1 MEQMDTIISAKWV
14 IPVVPAGKIL
24 HDHSVLLSQGKIH
37 DILPTHELSAR
48 YSSAHHIKLENH
60 ALLPGFV
67 NSHGHSPMSLM
78 RGIADDLALK
88 SWLEKHIWPLESRYV
103 SEEFCKDGSNLTM
116 IEMLRS
122 GTTCMSD
129 MYFFPE
135 STAEAVD
142 AAGFRATIGLT
153 VIDFPTNWAQTTDEY
168 FELGLKMADT
178 YRNHPLISCHFAPHA
193 PYTVG
198 DAAFDRIRTLC
209 TELQL
214 PIQMHIH
221 ETWHEIQES
230 LTVHGMRPLQRL
242 ENLGLLGPE
251 LQAVHMT
258 QLTDEEIERLAEY
271 NVHVVHCPESNMKLA
286 SGICPVD
293 KLLKAGVNVALGTDG
308 AASNNDLDMLGEMRT
323 AAFLGKIGAMEA
335 TAVSAT
341 EALSMATINGAK
353 AIGLG
358 DTIGSL
364 EVGKQ
369 ADIIAID
376 FDKPE
381 QVPMFHPISQ
391 IVYCTDRT
399 QVTDAWV
406 AGKHLMKGR
415 ELTTLDVDEIVA
427 KAKHWQKTVTARE
440 HL

>member
-14 IPVVPAGKIL
+14 IPVIPEGKVL
-24 HDHSVLLSQGKIH
+24 HDHSVLIHQGKIH
-37 DILPTHELSAR
+37 DVLPTNELTGR
-48 YSSAHHIKLENH
+48 YESNNHLKMSNH
-60 ALLPGFV
+60 AVLPGFV
-67 NSHGHSPMSLM
+67 NSHGHSPMSLF
-78 RGIADDLALK
+78 RGVADDLPLK
-88 SWLEKHIWPLESRYV
+88 SWLEKHIWPLESRNV
-103 SEEFCKDGSNLTM
+103 DERFCKDGTNLAM
-116 IEMLRS
+116 VEMLRS

-142 AAGFRATIGLT
+142 QAGFRASIGLT

-168 FELGLKMADT
+168 FELGLKMADN

-193 PYTVG
+193 PYTVS
-198 DAAFDRIRTLC
+198 DDAFDRIRTLC

-221 ETWHEIQES
+221 ETYHEVQES
-230 LTVHGMRPLQRL
+230 LSVHDMRPLKRL
-242 ENLGLLGPE
+242 ENLGLLGPD

-258 QLTDEEIERLAEY
+258 ELTDDEIDLLVEY

-286 SGICPVD
+286 SGICPVA
-293 KLLKAGVNVALGTDG
+293 KLLNAGVNVALGTDG
-308 AASNNDLDMLGEMRT
+308 AASNNDLDMLGEMRS

-341 EALSMATINGAK
+341 EALSMATINGAR
-353 AIGLG
+353 ALG
-358 DTIGSL
+358 MADQIGSL
-364 EVGKQ
+364 EAGKQ

-376 FDKPE
+376 FDRPE
-381 QVPMFHPISQ
+381 QYPMFHPLSQ

-406 AGKHLMKGR
+406 AGRHLMKGR
-415 ELTTLDVDEIVA
+415 ELTTMDVDDIIN
-427 KAKHWQKTVTARE
+427 KAKQWQQTLTRRE
-440 HL
+440 QL